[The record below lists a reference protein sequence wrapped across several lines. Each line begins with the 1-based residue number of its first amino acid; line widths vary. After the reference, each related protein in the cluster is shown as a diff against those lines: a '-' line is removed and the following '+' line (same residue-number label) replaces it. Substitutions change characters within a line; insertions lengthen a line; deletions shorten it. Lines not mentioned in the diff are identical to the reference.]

1 MIVSVYAPVLKE
13 VAMSGL
19 VIGIVIAGLFVV
31 VLFWLIAMYN
41 VLVRKRIDC
50 DNGWSQIDVQLKRR
64 YDLIPNLVES
74 VKGYAS
80 HERETL
86 DAVIS
91 ARNQAVAVSS
101 DAAHAIEKGKAEGV
115 LTMALGRLLAVAEA
129 YPNLKADGSFMKLQE
144 ELTGTE
150 NKIGFARQHFNDVV
164 ARYEESRQTF
174 PTTIVAALFAF
185 QKRDYFTVENE
196 AERAAPKVS
205 FK

>member
-1 MIVSVYAPVLKE
+1 MEGYGMWIVL
-13 VAMSGL
+13 G
-19 VIGIVIAGLFVV
+19 VV
-31 VLFWLIAMYN
+31 VLLVVWIISIYN
-41 VLVRKRIDC
+41 GLVALRQRANQSFAD
-50 DNGWSQIDVQLKRR
+50 IDVQLKQRH
-64 YDLIPNLVES
+64 DLIPNLVET
-74 VKGYAS
+74 VKGYAA

-91 ARNQAVAVSS
+91 ARAKAVAVSS
-101 DAAHAIEKGKAEGV
+101 DAAHAAEKGRAEGE
-115 LTMALGRLLAVAEA
+115 LTSALGRLLAIAEA
-129 YPNLKADGSFMKLQE
+129 YPNLKADGSFAKLQE

-150 NKIGFARQHFNDVV
+150 NKIGFSRQHFNDVV

-174 PTTIVAALFAF
+174 PTTIVAALFNF

>member
-1 MIVSVYAPVLKE
+1 MGGAV
-13 VAMSGL
+13 L
-19 VIGIVIAGLFVV
+19 VIGVV
-31 VLFWLIAMYN
+31 VLFIVVLLWLIAMYN
-41 VLVRKRIDC
+41 SLVRKRIDC

-64 YDLIPNLVES
+64 YDLIPNLVET

-91 ARNQAVAVSS
+91 ARAKAVSVSS
-101 DAAHAIEKGKAEGV
+101 DAAHAAEKGRAEGQ
-115 LTMALGRLLAVAEA
+115 LTAALGRLLAVAEA
-129 YPNLKADGSFMKLQE
+129 YPNLKADGSFRQLQE

-164 ARYEESRQTF
+164 ARYEEARQTF
-174 PTTIVAALFAF
+174 PTTIVAAIFGF